1 MPRASNVYF
10 PPHSSLSLSRTH
22 SLSTAPASLRP
33 AVLVGLYEEPE
44 RPPNAVE
51 WVKKVLGA
59 PVGVDVDALRADNE
73 RLKAM
78 VASLQEQLEA
88 AKANK

>member
-1 MPRASNVYF
+1 
-10 PPHSSLSLSRTH
+10 
-22 SLSTAPASLRP
+22 
-33 AVLVGLYEEPE
+33 VLVGLYEEPE

>member
-1 MPRASNVYF
+1 M
-10 PPHSSLSLSRTH
+10 
-22 SLSTAPASLRP
+22 
-33 AVLVGLYEEPE
+33 LVGLYEEPE